1 MSFEDPEEAEIIGSG
16 DDRSGA
22 GSGGDGG
29 TGSGGSGGDGGNGG
43 SSGNGGGG
51 RGSGS
56 TGNRLQSFF
65 DRDIVLILAVIGGI
79 YLTYLLTGLALG
91 FEARGLINVIARLTF
106 LIGVFS
112 MLALALN
119 LHWGYTGLF
128 NIGVVGFMAV
138 GIYTMAMVSKPAS
151 TGGAAQIPGLGLP
164 IWVGVIAGVLA
175 AALLGLLVALPA
187 LRLRA
192 DYLAIVTIA
201 MSEIV
206 RFVYMSGQF
215 QEFSLLGAELGTG
228 GGSGLILNYTDPLAA
243 LFEFFGLSGLYDG
256 LVGTVSTVV
265 PNNPEPVV
273 SQFVYAALLM
283 GFVAGFYWLLKRTG
297 ESPFGRVLKA
307 IREDEDATGSLGKDT
322 NAFKIKSFMLGCA
335 LMGLGGILWYMGQ
348 GAVTPLS
355 FRPQVTFFVW
365 IALIIGGA
373 GSNTG
378 SVIGGAVFAAVLF
391 EGPIYFRNLLI
402 SVFPIGDA
410 PDTFGQA
417 LAPLLSAFEVVPLLA
432 FTLDNMSTLR
442 LVIMGVVLVY
452 IMKNRPEGLMGHRTE
467 IASSIDLS
475 RPKASKADSMSAP
488 ATAADGG
495 RADE

>member
-1 MSFEDPEEAEIIGSG
+1 
-16 DDRSGA
+16 
-22 GSGGDGG
+22 
-29 TGSGGSGGDGGNGG
+29 
-43 SSGNGGGG
+43 
-51 RGSGS
+51 
-56 TGNRLQSFF
+56 
-65 DRDIVLILAVIGGI
+65 
-79 YLTYLLTGLALG
+79 
-91 FEARGLINVIARLTF
+91 
-106 LIGVFS
+106 
-112 MLALALN
+112 
-119 LHWGYTGLF
+119 
-128 NIGVVGFMAV
+128 MAV

-215 QEFSLLGAELGTG
+215 QEFSLLGAKLGTG

-273 SQFVYAALLM
+273 NQFVYAALLM

>member
-1 MSFEDPEEAEIIGSG
+1 MSLKDPTEAESIGSG

-215 QEFSLLGAELGTG
+215 QEFSLLGAKLGTG

-273 SQFVYAALLM
+273 NQFVYAALLM